1 MRHQHRAAQL
11 DCARDR
17 VRARAGVALTS
28 GHLARILGLSGDV
41 GDPDASLDWICGTCA
56 SELGVSGAA
65 VASILSGHDLGP
77 IAASNDVAAAIMDLQ
92 FSTGE
97 RPALDALSQAMA
109 DAATIGILHER
120 FIARREEVSEQL
132 QLAFNT
138 RVVLEQAKGVVAEAA
153 KIDMDKAFALLRGY
167 GRHHNLLLS
176 EVARQVIDRELAA
189 DALVIQPR
197 GRASRHR

>member
-1 MRHQHRAAQL
+1 M
-11 DCARDR
+11 
-17 VRARAGVALTS
+17 TS
-28 GHLARILGLSGDV
+28 GRLDRILGLLGDV

-132 QLAFNT
+132 QVAFNA

-167 GRHHNLLLS
+167 ARHHNLLLS

-197 GRASRHR
+197 SRASRHR